1 MNFSMKVFPSEATP
15 PSNWAVL
22 KKEPPPLLLRWL
34 LFGSIWTILSI
45 GLFTVMVM
53 MGIAIFEWSIPILYE
68 RTH

>member
-34 LFGSIWTILSI
+34 FFGSIWTILSI

-68 RTH
+68 WAH